1 MKKLFNILV
10 VIAALFLTACEG
22 PIGPPGPAG
31 EDGFIGSVF
40 EIEGDFT
47 PGNSYTLY
55 TEYPNSITVYDSD
68 VVLVYILWM
77 VEDGIDIW
85 RLCPQTVV
93 TDEGVI
99 QYNFDYTNADV
110 QVFMEFTVP
119 ENSLRPDETDNQI
132 FRIAVLP
139 ADFAALKSVDVND
152 INSILDAPNLQLNT
166 TKRVELKALPELK
179 VD

>member
-1 MKKLFNILV
+1 
-10 VIAALFLTACEG
+10 
-22 PIGPPGPAG
+22 
-31 EDGFIGSVF
+31 
-40 EIEGDFT
+40 
-47 PGNSYTLY
+47 
-55 TEYPNSITVYDSD
+55 
-68 VVLVYILWM
+68 M

-110 QVFMEFTVP
+110 QVFLEFTVP

-166 TKRVELKALPELK
+166 TKKVDLKALPELK
-179 VD
+179 VN